1 MPGYIVRVELG
12 RDVYFCRLQSLLDTM
27 PPESLSVTGH
37 VTVVRTT
44 VFRKYILNTVVRTK
58 MSLSRKHDLT

>member
-1 MPGYIVRVELG
+1 MPGYIVLVELG
-12 RDVYFCRLQSLLDTM
+12 RDVYYCRLQSLLDTM

-37 VTVVRTT
+37 VTVVRT
-44 VFRKYILNTVVRTK
+44 K